1 MNLREVIAQALWGAD
16 DDATESRWGFV
27 DNKKRGQYR
36 HQADAVLNLAGH
48 RVVTLPEPHVF
59 PLDEYEWEFA
69 AQEGDGYV
77 NLDKGRIEINVA
89 GEDCLTV
96 IEGEFPNRELAYAA
110 GVALIAASIR
120 AADE

>member
-1 MNLREVIAQALWGAD
+1 MNLREVIAQALWEAD
-16 DDATESRWGFV
+16 DSATESRWGFV
-27 DNKKRGQYR
+27 DNKQRGHYR

-48 RVVTLPEPHVF
+48 RVVPIPEPRAF

-69 AQEGDGYV
+69 AQAGDGYV

-96 IEGEFPNRELAYAA
+96 IGGEFPNRELAYAA
-110 GVALIAASIR
+110 GVALVAASVHG
-120 AADE
+120 ADG